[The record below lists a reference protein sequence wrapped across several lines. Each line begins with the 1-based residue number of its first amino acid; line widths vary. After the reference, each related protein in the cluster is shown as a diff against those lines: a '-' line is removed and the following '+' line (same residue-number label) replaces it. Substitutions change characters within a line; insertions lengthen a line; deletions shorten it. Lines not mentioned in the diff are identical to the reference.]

1 MVRCLE
7 IEESPDRIRM
17 TEKPSSLSI
26 PKLNGGS
33 KMDSYPYE
41 DNLSDSGVSADF
53 STSSTFDN
61 LTIKTNETPIE
72 QEIRRAVQR
81 EQSLRKSRGIK
92 HVPPTTEYVEIPLKK
107 PVLYSGLPVK
117 TEQNQGKDRQIAGK
131 KMQKE
136 IHAEVQ
142 REQALVRLGTV
153 PGVYDK
159 GTVRQLKER
168 KQLFEAFQEPRDSS
182 GNLTPRTS
190 APSWASTN
198 DLSPGENQEK
208 ASTAA
213 SPAGGL
219 SSGRG
224 RSMDLL
230 NQKQQQQKSPTSSPW
245 NKPGGSTSSTS
256 PKGPGLSEGNGYQV
270 IILESNLPS
279 LSLYPPQPLQ
289 QNQRAAPLM
298 QKQAVNGISSGTS
311 SASASL
317 GREDGLGRTEGE
329 EEEEEEEEP
338 HLKENPFFKLRP
350 SLAVDK
356 VEQDIREAQQRE
368 RELRRQRTSLYGAAR
383 ARGEEKASGG
393 GLVNGGGEQPS
404 PCCVTS
410 PSVNPLAPRS
420 ELFSLR
426 PRLAGAPSA
435 RQSLGRLGLWPPPS
449 QDEEKNDIQLE
460 SPRAARQKTPLLQH
474 WETGLVNMGH
484 NDEDQ

>member
-7 IEESPDRIRM
+7 IEESPDKIRM

-33 KMDSYPYE
+33 KMDSDPYE

-53 STSSTFDN
+53 STSSTFDILN
-61 LTIKTNETPIE
+61 SKTNETPIE

-92 HVPPTTEYVEIPLKK
+92 NVSHTTEYVEIPLKK

-142 REQALVRLGTV
+142 REEALVRLGTV

-182 GNLTPRTS
+182 GDLSPMTS
-190 APSWASTN
+190 APPWASTN
-198 DLSPGENQEK
+198 NLFPGEIQEK
-208 ASTAA
+208 VLTPA

-230 NQKQQQQKSPTSSPW
+230 NQKQQQQQQQQHSPTQAPHKPW
-245 NKPGGSTSSTS
+245 GSTWSTS
-256 PKGPGLSEGNGYQV
+256 PRGPGLSEGNGCQV
-270 IILESNLPS
+270 IILESTLPS
-279 LSLYPPQPLQ
+279 LSLYPPQPLR
-289 QNQRAAPLM
+289 QRPAPLT
-298 QKQAVNGISSGTS
+298 QKQAVNGIGSGTS
-311 SASASL
+311 SASASF
-317 GREDGLGRTEGE
+317 GREDGPERTEGE
-329 EEEEEEEEP
+329 VEEEAEDEEEEEP
-338 HLKENPFFKLRP
+338 LPKENPFYKLRS
-350 SLAVDK
+350 SLTVDR
-356 VEQDIREAQQRE
+356 VAQDIREAQQRE
-368 RELRRQRTSLYGAAR
+368 KELRRQRNSLYGAPR
-383 ARGEEKASGG
+383 ARSGGKARGGG
-393 GLVNGGGEQPS
+393 GLPNGGGGQLS
-404 PCCVTS
+404 PCCVTP
-410 PSVNPLAPRS
+410 PSVNPPMPPAQPV
-420 ELFSLR
+420 SLTR
-426 PRLAGAPSA
+426 RLDGAPA
-435 RQSLGRLGLWPPPS
+435 GQSC
-449 QDEEKNDIQLE
+449 IQLVGGGGVVVVGGTD
-460 SPRAARQKTPLLQH
+460 A
-474 WETGLVNMGH
+474 LVSH
-484 NDEDQ
+484 SLCELYTYAS